1 MAAQG
6 EEMLTSGPKNDLQ
19 VGVDGDSSPVISKNR
34 NFRYQVRYYFSKY
47 VFLFFYRVR
56 TSSHSSYI

>member
-19 VGVDGDSSPVISKNR
+19 VGVDCDSSPVISKNR
-34 NFRYQVRYYFSKY
+34 NFRYQVQFNFIKY
-47 VFLFFYRVR
+47 IFLFS
-56 TSSHSSYI
+56 TG

>member
-34 NFRYQVRYYFSKY
+34 NFRHQVQYYFSKY
-47 VFLFFYRVR
+47 VFLFF
-56 TSSHSSYI
+56 TG